1 MTADYVCQN
10 DALSA
15 VNIKG
20 CYEGYP
26 AEGSP
31 KTDWQATVSFAYD
44 PAARVTKEDLAITS
58 FAKMFS
64 RSRRVHCAT
73 RSRSSN

>member
-20 CYEGYP
+20 GYEGYP

-44 PAARVTKEDLAITS
+44 PAARVRKEDLAITS
-58 FAKMFS
+58 FAKMYQQKPQGALRDEVS
-64 RSRRVHCAT
+64 KL
-73 RSRSSN
+73 